1 MKLFSAVVI
10 LLMVLVSACSQQVQ
24 QQPQQQIQQPE
35 IQPQQEEQ
43 KPAEI
48 VQEAKGAAQD
58 ESISSNEVRILGKGG
73 LEPLELKISLGNS
86 VTWVNEDKK
95 DIQFTVFKDGKF
107 YLNSAIMKPGE
118 KFEYEFKEKGNY
130 EYWTLAYGP
139 QGAKIVVE

>member
-1 MKLFSAVVI
+1 MKLFSTILI
-10 LLMVLVSACSQQVQ
+10 LLMVLVSACSQQTQ
-24 QQPQQQIQQPE
+24 QQPQQQIQPE

-48 VQEAKGAAQD
+48 AQEVQKAEQKTA
-58 ESISSNEVRILGKGG
+58 SSNEVRVLGKGG
-73 LEPLELKISLGNS
+73 LEPLELKISSGNS
-86 VTWVNEDKK
+86 VIWINEDKK